1 MEINFSDT
9 ALKDLKYWKKSNNIQ
24 IQERIKLLIDSIL
37 ENPTQGLGSPEPL
50 KFEYSGFCSRIINKE
65 HRLVYRFDE
74 NSIEIIQLRFHY

>member
-9 ALKDLKYWKKSNNIQ
+9 ALKDLKYWKKLNNIQ
-24 IQERIKLLIDSIL
+24 IQERIKLLIKAIL
-37 ENPTQGLGSPEPL
+37 ENPTQGLGNPEPL
-50 KFEYSGFCSRIINKE
+50 KFEYSGFWSRRINKE